1 MRLIKLLLSAIIFIL
16 SCKSANSQ
24 TNSTVGTEI
33 TIKNFIVKENLYKN
47 NQLAIIAADQD
58 EKPLENLNGTF
69 KFSINGFEQ
78 ELKFNNGAAVVPQ
91 PISKSTFIYIRHENE
106 SGNHGKLYYVIRK
119 YDMLNPIKISWM
131 VLVLVPAIIIL
142 LAMMFRKFIIIAGI
156 LLIVMFYFN
165 TSNGLKIS
173 TFFDTVFDGLKNL
186 F

>member
-1 MRLIKLLLSAIIFIL
+1 MRFIKLVLPALIIIL
-16 SCKSANSQ
+16 SCESAICQ
-24 TNSTVGTEI
+24 TNKTVETEI
-33 TIKNFIVKENLYKN
+33 TIKNFLVKENLYKN

-58 EKPLENLNGTF
+58 EKPIENLNGTF

-131 VLVLVPAIIIL
+131 VLVLVPAIIVL

>member
-1 MRLIKLLLSAIIFIL
+1 MRIIKLIISALIFVL
-16 SCKSANSQ
+16 CCESTYSQ
-24 TNSTVGTEI
+24 TNTAVGTEI
-33 TIKNFIVKENLYKN
+33 GIKNFIVKENLFKN
-47 NQLAIIAADQD
+47 NQLAIIAANQD

-78 ELKFNNGAAVVPQ
+78 ELKFNNGAAVIPQ

-106 SGNHGKLYYVIRK
+106 SGNQGKLYYVIKK
-119 YDMLNPIKISWM
+119 YDMINPIKISWLI
-131 VLVLVPAIIIL
+131 LVLVPAIIIL

-156 LLIVMFYFN
+156 LLLVMFYFN

>member
-1 MRLIKLLLSAIIFIL
+1 MRLIKLALSSLLALIICESAYAQ
-16 SCKSANSQ
+16 SNNGA
-24 TNSTVGTEI
+24 GTDI
-33 TIKNFIVKENLYKN
+33 TINNFIVKENLYKN
-47 NQLAIIAADQD
+47 NQLAIIAADTE
-58 EKPLENLNGTF
+58 EKPIENLSGTF

-106 SGNHGKLYYVIRK
+106 SGNQGKLYYVIKK
-119 YDMLNPIKISWM
+119 YDIINPIKISWL
-131 VLVLVPAIIIL
+131 VLLLVPALIIL

-156 LLIVMFYFN
+156 LLVVLFYFN